1 MKRKRGMNMNTL
13 TIIILTGLILV
24 IVVLCVILLINGY
37 MNKKDE
43 MGESVG
49 KKMAEVGKGI
59 GDDISKA
66 GKEFGNNIGRTS
78 IVSGPV
84 IIYRIGGEGHPE
96 IKVDVTKD
104 KFVIGAGKNLD
115 IDIPGVD
122 GPIAVIKTYRTKNK
136 ERISELVCKSELNPL
151 SKRVENGKYKK
162 LIGPDYISENEQVYR
177 LRNGN
182 KELLK
187 MWIKL
192 PDYEGEYS
200 ASDFAREDMHKSEDN
215 TISEKTKTYSISYK
229 SQRHE
234 DGSYE
239 GSDSMMGCLGT
250 VDMFD

>member
-1 MKRKRGMNMNTL
+1 MNTM

-24 IVVLCVILLINGY
+24 IVVLCIILIINGY
-37 MNKKDE
+37 MNKSDKK
-43 MGESVG
+43 GESVG

-59 GDDISKA
+59 GGDISKA
-66 GKEFGNNIGRTS
+66 KKEFGNNIGRTS
-78 IVSGPV
+78 IVSGPT
-84 IIYRIGGEGHPE
+84 IIYRIGGEGNPE
-96 IKVDVTKD
+96 IKVEVTKD

-122 GPIAVIKTYRTKNK
+122 GPIAVIKTYQTKNK
-136 ERISELVCKSELNPL
+136 ERVSEIVCKSELNPL

-200 ASDFAREDMHKSEDN
+200 ASDFAKEKSQKVEDN
-215 TISEKTKTYSISYK
+215 INSEKTKTYEISHKKTQYVEGTFDE
-229 SQRHE
+229 SASMS
-234 DGSYE
+234 GSSE
-239 GSDSMMGCLGT
+239 SE
-250 VDMFD
+250 DMFD